1 MFEGLIEKLIQTYF
15 GNFIEGFD
23 KNKLSIGVIIF
34 LIFFIAMVWKFNII
48 RYFNKKKFC

>member
-23 KNKLSIGVIIF
+23 KNKLSIGVK
-34 LIFFIAMVWKFNII
+34 FFIFN
-48 RYFNKKKFC
+48 YFFSYGLEI